1 MTGLQLSPAPGAA
14 PLVRMVR
21 SHAALEIRLLLRN
34 GEQLVLAVA
43 LPLLVLVAGVE
54 AGGLVDLGPGRRV
67 DLLAPGVLALAVLS
81 TSFTS
86 LAISTGFERRYGVLK
101 RLGATPLPRAGLLA
115 GKGLAVLAVEVLQVV
130 VIGAVALGL
139 GWAPAGGAIAV
150 LGGVLALLLGTACFA
165 SLGLALAGS
174 LRAEATLAVAN
185 LVYVLLLLGGA
196 IVVPLARY
204 PDGVRPF
211 VELLPSGALAQ
222 SVREVSAGGGLPL
235 LCVVVLVAWT
245 VAGAVLTIRTFR
257 WE

>member
-130 VIGAVALGL
+130 VIGTVALGL

-235 LCVVVLVAWT
+235 LCVVVLVGWT
-245 VAGAVLTIRTFR
+245 VAGAVLTVRTFR